1 MSDRSVELLNH
12 YQQTVQPIL
21 DEVDGVTG
29 LPSHVLQPHPLLIV
43 ISGPSGVGK
52 DSVLQRMKER
62 EVPFHFVV
70 TATDRPRRP
79 NEVHGRDYLFVS
91 TDVFETMIRANEML
105 EHAVV
110 YDHYKGIPKQQVRD
124 AFRSGLDVVLRIDV
138 QGAETI
144 KRLVPDALLIF
155 LAASDLTELM
165 ERLIARK
172 TETAADL
179 AKRMATAQAEM
190 KKVDLFD
197 YVVINRED
205 ALGETVD
212 QVLSIIKA
220 EKSRV
225 DWTPVVL

>member
-1 MSDRSVELLNH
+1 MTDRSIELTNH
-12 YQQTVQPIL
+12 HQDAVQPIL

-79 NEVHGRDYLFVS
+79 TEVHGRDYLFV
-91 TDVFETMIRANEML
+91 TTEVFETMIRANELL

-110 YDHYKGIPKQQVRD
+110 YGHYKGIPKQQVRD

-144 KRLVPDALLIF
+144 KRLVPEALLIF
-155 LAASDLTELM
+155 LAASSLTELM

-172 TETAADL
+172 TETSADL

-190 KKVDLFD
+190 EKVDLFD
-197 YVVINRED
+197 YVVLNRED
-205 ALGETVD
+205 RLDESVD
-212 QVLSIIKA
+212 LIASIVAA
-220 EKSRV
+220 EHARV
-225 DWTPVVL
+225 HPRNCRL

>member
-1 MSDRSVELLNH
+1 MTDRSIELTNH
-12 YQQTVQPIL
+12 RQDSVQPIL

-29 LPSHVLQPHPLLIV
+29 LPAHVLQPHPLLIV

-79 NEVHGRDYLFVS
+79 TEVHGRDYLFVN
-91 TDVFETMIRANEML
+91 TEVFETMIRANELL

-155 LAASDLTELM
+155 LAASNLTELM

-172 TETAADL
+172 TEASADL

-197 YVVINRED
+197 YVVINRD
-205 ALGETVD
+205 DRLDETVD
-212 QVLSIIKA
+212 LIASIVVA
-220 EKSRV
+220 EHARV
-225 DWTPVVL
+225 HPRNCRL